1 MVTDQLS
8 DLYQR
13 YRSARGTDVLSQDEF
28 ERVLMIFPA
37 LLVLNADG
45 HIDSTEMM
53 FISQLSRFMADSR
66 ANINEADIRQE
77 VRYLSRNLAQWRKP
91 FLELLRAYIRHHN
104 LATEVLDIMI
114 SAAASSTGNVR
125 QNVMIK
131 LKAIDNVA
139 QGDNR
144 NAFISEDE
152 KETILTLV
160 GDLEM
165 NQHPAVIQRL
175 QEILG

>member
-1 MVTDQLS
+1 MAS
-8 DLYQR
+8 DKLNELYQR
-13 YRSARGTDVLSQDEF
+13 YRAARGTDVVSLAEF
-28 ERVLMIFPA
+28 ERVLMMFPA

-53 FISQLSRFMADSR
+53 FISQLSRFMADPK

-77 VRYLSRNLAQWRKP
+77 VRYLSRSLAQWRKE
-91 FLELLRAYIRHHN
+91 FIEVLRDYIRQHN

-131 LKAIDNVA
+131 LRAIDPSKPDA
-139 QGDNR
+139 DD
-144 NAFISEDE
+144 AFVSEDE
-152 KETILTLV
+152 KEAILTLV
-160 GDLEM
+160 GELEM
-165 NQHPAVIQRL
+165 NTHPAVIQRL

>member
-1 MVTDQLS
+1 MVQEKLTA
-8 DLYQR
+8 LYER
-13 YRSARGTDVLSQDEF
+13 YRAARGTDVLSQAEF

-37 LLVLNADG
+37 LMVLNADG

-66 ANINEADIRQE
+66 ANISEADIRQE
-77 VRYLSRNLAQWRKP
+77 VRYLSRNLNVWRGE
-91 FLELLRAYIRHHN
+91 FIELLRDYIRHHN

-131 LKAIDNVA
+131 LKAIDHSA
-139 QGDNR
+139 PDDR
-144 NAFISEDE
+144 NAFISEEE
-152 KETILTLV
+152 KESILTLV
-160 GDLEM
+160 GELEM